1 MLPGNASN
9 VISDVRINFREPKL
23 SPVTWAQSNLFILPM
38 FIDVHLCLPKP
49 FFFKDYFPRPTTS
62 KPSRQAERSPDALEK
77 NANETV
83 ERRTGPLRFLWLYH

>member
-49 FFFKDYFPRPTTS
+49 FFF
-62 KPSRQAERSPDALEK
+62 
-77 NANETV
+77 
-83 ERRTGPLRFLWLYH
+83 

>member
-9 VISDVRINFREPKL
+9 VISDVRINFRELKALACHVGTVKSLYPPHVYRHA
-23 SPVTWAQSNLFILPM
+23 SVFAQA
-38 FIDVHLCLPKP
+38 
-49 FFFKDYFPRPTTS
+49 FFKDYFPRPTTS